1 MITLMQEGG
10 VGMWFILAFGL
21 AALASAVR
29 YALRPEAKLR
39 GLMNGLALATLF
51 ASLAA
56 LAAALGATFNALAG
70 RRAAELSLEAP
81 HGALTL
87 LTGMSESMS
96 PLIMGFALLAL
107 TAMFGSVGR
116 FRESAQ
122 DKS

>member
-1 MITLMQEGG
+1 MMTLMQEGG
-10 VGMWFILAFGL
+10 VPMWFILAFGL

-29 YALRPEAKLR
+29 YALRPEARVR
-39 GLMNGLALATLF
+39 GLMMGMSLATLF

-70 RRAAELSLEAP
+70 RRVAELSLEAP

-87 LTGMSESMS
+87 LTGLSESMS

-107 TAMFGSVGR
+107 TAMFGAVGH
-116 FRESAQ
+116 FRDAASA
-122 DKS
+122 KS